1 MAAPQDVARNA
12 LNELLF
18 NTGNLSS
25 TGLPSILRLAP
36 PTNVTKSSHAVT
48 ATVLC
53 LNEAATIRGAGWF
66 KWLPAGNSDGEQ
78 GDMYIVYVPCD
89 AIELVRFTH
98 DSSIAREVT
107 YIKQEILIQNEYFR
121 VAEPYRTR
129 DFLAHRY
136 IPGAIEGILMP
147 ITYKYINVVDQG
159 FEVVIAN
166 VNDPTLPAVLIVCT
180 PLGTLVAR
188 LSGWKDASF
197 NDGLQYI
204 FRSPGN
210 PNLDPSVVAK
220 VQSFIDKHTLPNNNT
235 DARVLYDRLSKM
247 FNDEMHKFF
256 TGGAQSGLLCDK
268 DGFEEDIVKKAAA
281 KQGN

>member
-25 TGLPSILRLAP
+25 TGLPSILRLAH
-36 PTNVTKSSHAVT
+36 PTNVTKSSDAVK

-53 LNEAATIRGAGWF
+53 LNEVATIRGAGWF
-66 KWLPAGNSDGEQ
+66 KWLPAGNTNEQ

-98 DSSIAREVT
+98 DPRIAREVT

-129 DFLAHRY
+129 DFQAHRY

-159 FEVVIAN
+159 FEVVVAS

-188 LSGWKDASF
+188 LSDWKEASF
-197 NDGLQYI
+197 NDGQQYI
-204 FRSPGN
+204 FRSLDN
-210 PNLDPSVVAK
+210 PNLDPSIVAK
-220 VQSFIDKHTLPNNNT
+220 VQSFIDKHALPNNNT

-247 FNDEMHKFF
+247 FSDEMHKFF
-256 TGGAQSGLLCDK
+256 TGGAPSELLCDK
-268 DGFEEDIVKKAAA
+268 DGFEEDIVKKAAVG
-281 KQGN
+281 QGN